1 MFQQN
6 NTMSSIIGPDLEIKG
21 DINIQGD
28 LLIYGIVDGN
38 INCEGIVTTAKGSEV
53 RGYIKTIE
61 ADISG
66 IVDGNLE
73 DKEKISLASSA
84 QLNGDIFATILVIEE
99 EASFN
104 GLCKMSSKKNISTL
118 KSSNK
123 KVANLNEET
132 KK

>member
-66 IVDGNLE
+66 TVDGNLE
-73 DKEKISLASSA
+73 AKEKVSLSSTA
-84 QLNGDIFATILVIEE
+84 KLNGDLLATILVIEE
-99 EASFN
+99 GALFN
-104 GLCKMSSKKNISTL
+104 GLCKMDTKANISNL
-118 KSSNK
+118 KSSVK
-123 KVANLNEET
+123 KVTNLNERS
-132 KK
+132 KN